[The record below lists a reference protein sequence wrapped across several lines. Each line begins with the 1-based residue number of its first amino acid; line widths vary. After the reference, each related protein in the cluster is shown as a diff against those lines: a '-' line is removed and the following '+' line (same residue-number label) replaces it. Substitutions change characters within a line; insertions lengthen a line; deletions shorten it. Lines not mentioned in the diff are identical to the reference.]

1 MIGVQSINI
10 YPSKALSTSLLMDF
24 NIIQGFGKLI
34 NGIFYKIYAGGK
46 DMIEVDT
53 HYKQLQ

>member
-1 MIGVQSINI
+1 MIGMQSINI

-24 NIIQGFGKLI
+24 NIIQGFRNILQ
-34 NGIFYKIYAGGK
+34 NNAGGK
-46 DMIEVDT
+46 EMIEVYT